1 MKAQKIAQKML
12 MGIVACAVIGM
23 VAPQFAAAT
32 TLVGPGIYKLGD
44 HPDGNITNTA
54 GPYGL
59 RVDTLPGV
67 PGPTF
72 STELGGAQALLTWG
86 GGNTAHIGG
95 KLWHNTLG
103 QLWDVD
109 YDITGVITDGGG
121 IGFRAT
127 GGSGTLS
134 YNNVLQLSFNSKK
147 SGSYSFLFL
156 GDGHR
161 LPNNDDIVG
170 RGWLDL
176 NGTNDWLVTAKP
188 VPEPS
193 TMLLLGSGLVSLIG
207 WRLRKA
213 HA

>member
-1 MKAQKIAQKML
+1 ML

-32 TLVGPGIYKLGD
+32 SLVGPGVYLLGD

-59 RVDTLPGV
+59 RVDQLPGV

-72 STELGGAQALLTWG
+72 STELNNAQALLTWD
-86 GGNTAHIGG
+86 GGNTANISGT
-95 KLWHNTLG
+95 LWHNTLN

-109 YDITGVITDGGG
+109 YDITGVTTAGGG

-134 YNNVLQLSFNSKK
+134 FNNMLQLTFNSKQN
-147 SGSYSFLFL
+147 GNGHSFLFL

-161 LPNNDDIVG
+161 LPNTDDIVG
-170 RGWLDL
+170 RGWLAL
-176 NGTNDWLVTAKP
+176 GGTNDWLVTAAP